1 VGVDQLFMLSTQS
14 YTFFQSK
21 AGFVEGS
28 IDDLPKNRGELHVQS
43 GRNSKILKKS
53 LSGETRAGVRAE

>member
-1 VGVDQLFMLSTQS
+1 
-14 YTFFQSK
+14 
-21 AGFVEGS
+21 
-28 IDDLPKNRGELHVQS
+28 LHVQS